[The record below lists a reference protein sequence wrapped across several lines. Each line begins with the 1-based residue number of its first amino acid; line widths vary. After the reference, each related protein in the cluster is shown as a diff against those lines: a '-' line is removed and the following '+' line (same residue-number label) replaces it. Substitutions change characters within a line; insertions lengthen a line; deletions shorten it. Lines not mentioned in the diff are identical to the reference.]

1 MRDSTSSWTVF
12 AAHGGHVTFD
22 EAIAQ
27 FRFHLRAERALA
39 ANTIEAYTRD
49 LGSFS
54 MFCEDSGVGQVGEV
68 HADLVTAWLGRMF
81 DEGLDARSVAR
92 ALIALR
98 RLCLFLRVEGV
109 LAQNP
114 TATIDIPRTGRRIPR
129 TMSMAEVERLLAS
142 PSPQSPEG
150 LRDQA
155 MLETLY
161 ATGLRVTELVT
172 LPTAGLDLNVG
183 FVRVTGKG
191 RKTRLVPLG
200 EHAQDAIGR
209 YLIAARSELLQS
221 AGGPGVT
228 DALFVTRRGG
238 PMTRQGFWKNV
249 KRYAKDAGLTIHVSP
264 HTLRH
269 SFATHLLDHGANLRV
284 VQALLGHADIGTT
297 QIYTHVTRERLKRL
311 HTAHHPRA

>member
-1 MRDSTSSWTVF
+1 MRL
-12 AAHGGHVTFD
+12 D

-39 ANTIEAYTRD
+39 SNTIEAYTRD
-49 LGSFS
+49 LGQFA
-54 MFCEDSGVGQVGEV
+54 MFCDDHGIEQVEHIV
-68 HADLVTAWLGRMF
+68 ADHVAAWLGRLF
-81 DEGLDARSVAR
+81 DDGLEARSVAR
-92 ALIALR
+92 ALISLR

-109 LAQNP
+109 LPQNP

-129 TMSMAEVERLLAS
+129 TLSMAEVEMLLAA
-142 PSPQSPEG
+142 PSVHSPEG
-150 LRDQA
+150 LRDRA

-161 ATGLRVTELVT
+161 ATGLRVSELI
-172 LPTAGLDLNVG
+172 GLTMASADLNVG

-200 EHAQDAIGR
+200 EHAQDAIAT
-209 YLIAARSELLQS
+209 YLIDARAALLRS

-228 DALFVTRRGG
+228 DGLFVTRRGG
-238 PMTRQGFWKNV
+238 TMTRQAFWKNI
-249 KRYAKDAGLTIHVSP
+249 KRYARDAGLHTHVSP

-297 QIYTHVTRERLKRL
+297 QIYTHVTRERLKRM

>member
-1 MRDSTSSWTVF
+1 MRLE
-12 AAHGGHVTFD
+12 

-39 ANTIEAYTRD
+39 PNTVEAYTRD
-49 LGSFS
+49 LGAFS
-54 MFCEDSGVGQVGEV
+54 MFCEDLGLEQIEDVRPTN
-68 HADLVTAWLGRMF
+68 VTAWLGHLF
-81 DEGLDARSVAR
+81 DEGLASRSVAR

-98 RLCLFLRVEGV
+98 RLCLFLRVEGI
-109 LAQNP
+109 LTENP
-114 TATIDIPRTGRRIPR
+114 TATIDIPKTGRRIPR
-129 TMSMAEVERLLAS
+129 TLSMSEVERLLRS
-142 PSPQSPEG
+142 PNSNTPEG
-150 LRDQA
+150 LRDAA

-161 ATGLRVTELVT
+161 ATGLRVSELISIR
-172 LPTAGLDLNVG
+172 LGNIDLNVG
-183 FVRVTGKG
+183 YVRVTGKG

-200 EHAQDAIGR
+200 EHAQDAVSR
-209 YLIAARSELLQS
+209 YMLSARADLLRS

-238 PMTRQGFWKNV
+238 GMTRQAFWKNV
-249 KRYAKDAGLTIHVSP
+249 KRYARLADLTSHVSP

-297 QIYTHVTRERLKRL
+297 QIYTHVTRERLRRM
-311 HTAHHPRA
+311 HAAHHPRA